1 MYEVL
6 CAVSIDVTGTN
17 DHIDSA
23 YMASFAG
30 LTLQSIFFSFFHYFS
45 FIAIAFGVIGIILSM
60 ISTSTCTFFRLGRVR
75 SRGVTMGI
83 WNYVNARTGNS
94 FFVCSLYPESQSIGS
109 RLQTARAMSIISPF
123 LAVASLFLCFLAIHD
138 KRKKNASPAG
148 TLGTFLMVLATIAQG
163 LTLLVLES
171 DLCLNNSSSYQ
182 TVTHCTLLYGA
193 KISIATILLFF
204 TSTMIQLLTTMT
216 LSTDEATTTT
226 KTKTIVE
233 DPPQKKLTPAQAPT
247 EYTSGKGVENSDEEL
262 EA

>member
-1 MYEVL
+1 M
-6 CAVSIDVTGTN
+6 
-17 DHIDSA
+17 
-23 YMASFAG
+23 
-30 LTLQSIFFSFFHYFS
+30 
-45 FIAIAFGVIGIILSM
+45 IGIILSM

-75 SRGVTMGI
+75 NRGVTMGI

-109 RLQTARAMSIISPF
+109 RLRTARAMSIISPF
-123 LAVASLFLCFLAIHD
+123 LAVASLFLCFLAIRD
-138 KRKKNASPAG
+138 ERKKNASPAG

-171 DLCLNNSSSYQ
+171 DLCLNNSSSFQ
-182 TVTHCTLLYGA
+182 TVTRCTLLYGA
-193 KISIATILLFF
+193 KISIAAILLFF

-226 KTKTIVE
+226 TTTKTIVE
-233 DPPQKKLTPAQAPT
+233 DPPQKKSTPAKAPT